1 MTFEERFNWVDTTEG
16 QKFYYD
22 WMKKLC
28 DKAGEKI
35 NTNIH
40 MMDNGEYFVYIR
52 PSEKMKEYLLKRNPT
67 VDFSSDSTRVKIY
80 FTVKNTI
87 IAQLKIIVRRYE
99 KGLYDGIPLITL
111 YEKKQS
117 KRILKRRFFMQKNT
131 FLNIIQN
138 NLKK

>member
-1 MTFEERFNWVDTTEG
+1 MTFEERFNWVETTEG

-22 WMKKLC
+22 WIKKLC
-28 DKAGEKI
+28 DRVGKKI

-40 MMDNGEYFVYIR
+40 MMDNGEYFVYIK

-111 YEKKQS
+111 YESVEEAIERDIEKKV
-117 KRILKRRFFMQKNT
+117 LHAEEYFFEHHPE
-131 FLNIIQN
+131 
-138 NLKK
+138 

>member
-1 MTFEERFNWVDTTEG
+1 MTFEERFNWVETTEG

-22 WMKKLC
+22 WIKKLC
-28 DKAGEKI
+28 DRVGEKI

-40 MMDNGEYFVYIR
+40 MMDNGEYFVYIK

-67 VDFSSDSTRVKIY
+67 VDFSSDTTKVKIF

-111 YEKKQS
+111 YESVEEAIEKDIEKKV
-117 KRILKRRFFMQKNT
+117 LHAEEYFFEHHPE
-131 FLNIIQN
+131 
-138 NLKK
+138 

>member
-16 QKFYYD
+16 QKLYYD
-22 WMKKLC
+22 WIKKLC
-28 DKAGEKI
+28 DRVGEKI

-40 MMDNGEYFVYIR
+40 MMDNGEYFVYIK

-67 VDFSSDSTRVKIY
+67 VDFSSDTTKVKIF

-87 IAQLKIIVRRYE
+87 LAQLKIIIRRYE

-111 YEKKQS
+111 YKSIEEAIERDIEKKV
-117 KRILKRRFFMQKNT
+117 LHAEEYFFEHHPE
-131 FLNIIQN
+131 
-138 NLKK
+138 

>member
-1 MTFEERFNWVDTTEG
+1 MTFEERFNWVETTEG

-22 WMKKLC
+22 WIKKLC
-28 DKAGEKI
+28 DRVGEKI

-40 MMDNGEYFVYIR
+40 MMDNGEYFVYIK

-67 VDFSSDSTRVKIY
+67 VDFSSDSTKVKIY

-111 YEKKQS
+111 YESVEEAIERDIEKKV
-117 KRILKRRFFMQKNT
+117 LHAEEYFFEHHPE
-131 FLNIIQN
+131 
-138 NLKK
+138 

>member
-22 WMKKLC
+22 WIKKLC
-28 DKAGEKI
+28 DRVGEKI

-40 MMDNGEYFVYIR
+40 MMDNGEYFVYIK

-111 YEKKQS
+111 YESVEEAIEKDIEKKV
-117 KRILKRRFFMQKNT
+117 LHAEEYFFEHHPE
-131 FLNIIQN
+131 
-138 NLKK
+138 

>member
-22 WMKKLC
+22 WIKKLC
-28 DKAGEKI
+28 DRAGGKI

-40 MMDNGEYFVYIR
+40 MMDNGEYFVYIK

-111 YEKKQS
+111 YESVEEAIEKDIEKKV
-117 KRILKRRFFMQKNT
+117 LHAEEYFFEHHPE
-131 FLNIIQN
+131 
-138 NLKK
+138 

>member
-1 MTFEERFNWVDTTEG
+1 MTFEERFNWVETTEG

-22 WMKKLC
+22 WIKKLC
-28 DKAGEKI
+28 DRAGKKI

-40 MMDNGEYFVYIR
+40 MMDNGEYFVYIK

-67 VDFSSDSTRVKIY
+67 VDFSSDSTKVKIY

-111 YEKKQS
+111 YESVEEAIEKDIEKKV
-117 KRILKRRFFMQKNT
+117 LHAEEYFFEHHPE
-131 FLNIIQN
+131 
-138 NLKK
+138 

>member
-1 MTFEERFNWVDTTEG
+1 MTFEERFNWVNTTEG
-16 QKFYYD
+16 QKFYYN

-28 DKAGEKI
+28 DRTGEKI

-40 MMDNGEYFVYIR
+40 MMDNGEYFVYIK

-111 YEKKQS
+111 YESVEEAIEKDIEKKV
-117 KRILKRRFFMQKNT
+117 LHAEEYFFEHHPE
-131 FLNIIQN
+131 
-138 NLKK
+138 

>member
-1 MTFEERFNWVDTTEG
+1 MTFEERFNWVETTEG

-22 WMKKLC
+22 WIKKLC
-28 DKAGEKI
+28 NRVGEKI

-40 MMDNGEYFVYIR
+40 MMDNGEYFVYIK

-111 YEKKQS
+111 YESIEEAIEKDIEKKV
-117 KRILKRRFFMQKNT
+117 LHAEEYFFEHHPE
-131 FLNIIQN
+131 
-138 NLKK
+138 

>member
-22 WMKKLC
+22 WIKKLC
-28 DKAGEKI
+28 DRVGEKI

-40 MMDNGEYFVYIR
+40 MMDNGEYFVYIK

-67 VDFSSDSTRVKIY
+67 VDFSSDTTKVKIF

-111 YEKKQS
+111 YESVEEAIEKDIEKKV
-117 KRILKRRFFMQKNT
+117 LHAEEYFFEHHPD
-131 FLNIIQN
+131 
-138 NLKK
+138 

>member
-16 QKFYYD
+16 QKLYYD
-22 WMKKLC
+22 WIKKLC
-28 DKAGEKI
+28 DRAGKKI

-40 MMDNGEYFVYIR
+40 MMDNGEYFVYIK
-52 PSEKMKEYLLKRNPT
+52 PSERMKKYLLKRNPT
-67 VDFSSDSTRVKIY
+67 VDFSSDTTKVKIF

-111 YEKKQS
+111 YESVEEAIEKDIEKKV
-117 KRILKRRFFMQKNT
+117 LHAEEYFFEHHPE
-131 FLNIIQN
+131 
-138 NLKK
+138 

>member
-22 WMKKLC
+22 WIKKLC
-28 DKAGEKI
+28 DRVGEKI

-40 MMDNGEYFVYIR
+40 MMDNGEYFVYIK
-52 PSEKMKEYLLKRNPT
+52 PSERMKKYLLKRNPT
-67 VDFSSDSTRVKIY
+67 VDFSSDTTKVKIF

-87 IAQLKIIVRRYE
+87 IAQLKIIVRQYE

-111 YEKKQS
+111 YESVEEAIEKDIEKKV
-117 KRILKRRFFMQKNT
+117 LHAEEYFFEHHPD
-131 FLNIIQN
+131 
-138 NLKK
+138 

>member
-1 MTFEERFNWVDTTEG
+1 MTFEERFNWVETTEG

-22 WMKKLC
+22 WIKKLC
-28 DKAGEKI
+28 DRVGEKI

-40 MMDNGEYFVYIR
+40 MMDNGEYFVYIK

-67 VDFSSDSTRVKIY
+67 VDFSSDSTKVKIY

-111 YEKKQS
+111 YESIEEAIERDIEKKV
-117 KRILKRRFFMQKNT
+117 LHAEEYFFEHHPE
-131 FLNIIQN
+131 
-138 NLKK
+138 

>member
-1 MTFEERFNWVDTTEG
+1 MTFEERFNWVETTEG

-22 WMKKLC
+22 WIKKLC
-28 DKAGEKI
+28 DRVGEKI

-40 MMDNGEYFVYIR
+40 MMDNGEYFVYIK

-99 KGLYDGIPLITL
+99 KGLYNGIPLITL
-111 YEKKQS
+111 YESVEEAIERDIEKKV
-117 KRILKRRFFMQKNT
+117 LHAEEYFFEHHPE
-131 FLNIIQN
+131 
-138 NLKK
+138 

>member
-1 MTFEERFNWVDTTEG
+1 MTFEERFNWVETTEG

-22 WMKKLC
+22 WIKKLC
-28 DKAGEKI
+28 DRVGEKI

-40 MMDNGEYFVYIR
+40 MMDNGEYFVYIK

-67 VDFSSDSTRVKIY
+67 VDFSSDTTKVKIF

-111 YEKKQS
+111 YESVEEAIERDIEKKV
-117 KRILKRRFFMQKNT
+117 LHAEEYFFEHHPE
-131 FLNIIQN
+131 
-138 NLKK
+138 

>member
-1 MTFEERFNWVDTTEG
+1 MTFEERFNWVETTEG

-22 WMKKLC
+22 WIKKLC
-28 DKAGEKI
+28 DRVGEKI

-40 MMDNGEYFVYIR
+40 MMDNGEYFVYIK

-111 YEKKQS
+111 YESIEEAIEKDIEKKV
-117 KRILKRRFFMQKNT
+117 LHAEEYFFEHHPE
-131 FLNIIQN
+131 
-138 NLKK
+138 

>member
-22 WMKKLC
+22 WIKKLC
-28 DKAGEKI
+28 DRVGEKI

-40 MMDNGEYFVYIR
+40 MMDNGEYFVYIK

-99 KGLYDGIPLITL
+99 KGLYDSIPLITL
-111 YEKKQS
+111 YESVEEAIEKDIEKKV
-117 KRILKRRFFMQKNT
+117 LHAEEYFFEHHPE
-131 FLNIIQN
+131 
-138 NLKK
+138 

>member
-1 MTFEERFNWVDTTEG
+1 MTFEERFNWVETTEG

-22 WMKKLC
+22 WIKKLC
-28 DKAGEKI
+28 DRVGEKI

-40 MMDNGEYFVYIR
+40 MMDNGEYFVYIK

-111 YEKKQS
+111 YESVEEAIEKDIEKKV
-117 KRILKRRFFMQKNT
+117 LHAEEYFFEHHPE
-131 FLNIIQN
+131 
-138 NLKK
+138 

>member
-1 MTFEERFNWVDTTEG
+1 MTFEERFNWVETTEG

-22 WMKKLC
+22 WIKKLC
-28 DKAGEKI
+28 DRVGEKN

-40 MMDNGEYFVYIR
+40 MMDNGEYFVYIK
-52 PSEKMKEYLLKRNPT
+52 PSERMKKYLLKRNPT
-67 VDFSSDSTRVKIY
+67 VDFSSDTTKVKIF

-111 YEKKQS
+111 YESVEEAIEKDIEKKV
-117 KRILKRRFFMQKNT
+117 LHAEEYFFEHHPE
-131 FLNIIQN
+131 
-138 NLKK
+138 

>member
-1 MTFEERFNWVDTTEG
+1 MTFEERFNWVETTEG

-22 WMKKLC
+22 WIKKLC
-28 DKAGEKI
+28 DRVGEKI

-40 MMDNGEYFVYIR
+40 MMDNGEYFVYIK

-67 VDFSSDSTRVKIY
+67 VDFSSDSTKVKIY

-111 YEKKQS
+111 YESIEEAIEKDIEKKV
-117 KRILKRRFFMQKNT
+117 LHAEEYFFEHHPE
-131 FLNIIQN
+131 
-138 NLKK
+138 

>member
-1 MTFEERFNWVDTTEG
+1 MTFEERFNWVETTEG

-22 WMKKLC
+22 WIKKLC
-28 DKAGEKI
+28 DRAGEKI

-40 MMDNGEYFVYIR
+40 MMDNGEYFVYIK

-111 YEKKQS
+111 YESVEEAIERDIEKKV
-117 KRILKRRFFMQKNT
+117 LHAEEYFFKHHPE
-131 FLNIIQN
+131 
-138 NLKK
+138 

>member
-22 WMKKLC
+22 WIKKLC
-28 DKAGEKI
+28 DRVGEKI

-40 MMDNGEYFVYIR
+40 MMDNGEYFVYIK

-99 KGLYDGIPLITL
+99 KGLNDGIPLITL
-111 YEKKQS
+111 YESVEEAIEKDIEKKV
-117 KRILKRRFFMQKNT
+117 LHAEEYFFEHHPE
-131 FLNIIQN
+131 
-138 NLKK
+138 

>member
-1 MTFEERFNWVDTTEG
+1 MTFEERFNWVETTEG

-22 WMKKLC
+22 WIKKLC
-28 DKAGEKI
+28 DRVGEKI

-40 MMDNGEYFVYIR
+40 MMDNGEYYVYIK

-111 YEKKQS
+111 YESIEEAIEKDIEKKV
-117 KRILKRRFFMQKNT
+117 LHAEEYFFEHHPE
-131 FLNIIQN
+131 
-138 NLKK
+138 

>member
-22 WMKKLC
+22 WIKKLC
-28 DKAGEKI
+28 DRAGEKI

-40 MMDNGEYFVYIR
+40 MMDNGEYFVYIK

-99 KGLYDGIPLITL
+99 KGLYNGIPLITL
-111 YEKKQS
+111 YESVEEAIEKDIEKKV
-117 KRILKRRFFMQKNT
+117 LHAEEYFFEHHPD
-131 FLNIIQN
+131 
-138 NLKK
+138 